1 MNAAAFLS
9 LTGQLWMS
17 ASKKVARA
25 IASRSVPIASA
36 RRTATLSAISVPG
49 RPRVFS
55 SMANDSVCAQ
65 LPLTDSTFRCSVLP
79 SVSR

>member
-17 ASKKVARA
+17 ASKKVALA
-25 IASRSVPIASA
+25 MASRSVPIASA
-36 RRTATLSAISVPG
+36 RRSATLSATSVPG

-65 LPLTDSTFRCSVLP
+65 LPFTDSTIRCSSVL